1 VGEQQKREGQ
11 GKRKRK
17 DKGKGVEE
25 GKGRMKKRYGL
36 TMSIQRV
43 YNDII

>member
-1 VGEQQKREGQ
+1 MEGQ

-36 TMSIQRV
+36 IMNIQRV
-43 YNDII
+43 HNDII